1 MSQDEHPQT
10 FTVASDE
17 RLVELIRSA
26 KTRIVVV
33 APALTSAVAEAVASR
48 CSDEALDITAI
59 LDADEE
65 VYRLGYGDQATLET
79 LRNAMTQSGLGLA
92 LQPGVRIGMIIADG
106 QMLIY
111 SPVPRLIEAGSDREA
126 KPNAI
131 LIRDN
136 AVERVAAAASGAG
149 EGVLEIGKQGLGP
162 DDVDEITKKL
172 AAQPPQAFD
181 IARAVRVF
189 SSRAEFVELQ
199 VENVRMNSRRVALP
213 PELLGIRDESLRG
226 RVSGG
231 VSAPEVSGPFDIEME
246 WEDGSTEITKV
257 SSKWVSDQRAKI
269 ERDFTFVVPRHGR
282 VILTRDKAAFQA
294 AVERFERNCERYRV
308 AVEAKLSEETAQF
321 KQSLMNEYLPSWQA
335 SPPRQLT
342 RFSPNPTHSDIEVYL
357 SEVLDRLLK
366 QAFVFEPVRCSVIF
380 KGITYASTCDD
391 AFITSLTGAMR
402 KRGVPEREIERLF
415 RAFDAAGS
423 VETKRAP
430 IGQAEPLT

>member
-136 AVERVAAAASGAG
+136 AVECRFPLRSDPVGA
-149 EGVLEIGKQGLGP
+149 
-162 DDVDEITKKL
+162 
-172 AAQPPQAFD
+172 
-181 IARAVRVF
+181 
-189 SSRAEFVELQ
+189 
-199 VENVRMNSRRVALP
+199 
-213 PELLGIRDESLRG
+213 
-226 RVSGG
+226 
-231 VSAPEVSGPFDIEME
+231 
-246 WEDGSTEITKV
+246 
-257 SSKWVSDQRAKI
+257 
-269 ERDFTFVVPRHGR
+269 
-282 VILTRDKAAFQA
+282 
-294 AVERFERNCERYRV
+294 
-308 AVEAKLSEETAQF
+308 
-321 KQSLMNEYLPSWQA
+321 
-335 SPPRQLT
+335 
-342 RFSPNPTHSDIEVYL
+342 
-357 SEVLDRLLK
+357 
-366 QAFVFEPVRCSVIF
+366 
-380 KGITYASTCDD
+380 
-391 AFITSLTGAMR
+391 
-402 KRGVPEREIERLF
+402 
-415 RAFDAAGS
+415 
-423 VETKRAP
+423 
-430 IGQAEPLT
+430 